1 MCVLLA
7 SNSDRVNTPTFLRDS
22 DVYGGGETLHK
33 QSLHDT
39 QVLCEAKLGA

>member
-7 SNSDRVNTPTFLRDS
+7 SNSDRVDTPTFLRDS

-33 QSLHDT
+33 QLLHSM